1 MKSVSFDYNPT
12 FPRQIREKRV
22 EINPLSSKKKWAE
35 EHCYIRNL
43 CAKLLVND
51 FLFSV
56 TCNNLANMCHPRAQ
70 CIYNGTLA
78 QYQCACN
85 AGYEG
90 NGFECVETGWSNL
103 AVYLYLIIVTKKKNF
118 KVKN

>member
-1 MKSVSFDYNPT
+1 
-12 FPRQIREKRV
+12 
-22 EINPLSSKKKWAE
+22 
-35 EHCYIRNL
+35 
-43 CAKLLVND
+43 
-51 FLFSV
+51 
-56 TCNNLANMCHPRAQ
+56 MCHPRAQ

-103 AVYLYLIIVTKKKNF
+103 AVYLYLIIVTKKKKF
-118 KVKN
+118 QG